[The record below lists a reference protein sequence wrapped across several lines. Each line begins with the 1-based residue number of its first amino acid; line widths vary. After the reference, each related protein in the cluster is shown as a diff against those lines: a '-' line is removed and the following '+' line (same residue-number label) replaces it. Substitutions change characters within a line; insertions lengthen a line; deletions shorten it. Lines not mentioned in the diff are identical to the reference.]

1 MKISS
6 ALILSTLC
14 VDVLTIALGR
24 LTTLICVSL
33 GVLML
38 AVIVSSPMLP
48 LYYKRVWLE
57 QIGTAVKLKKEYGV
71 LHNAYLVYLLGY
83 FAAMVA
89 TIVHSVRRKKMG
101 DPKLAGFIAGV
112 VCGNIM
118 VWLFE
123 KFVNWE
129 FEFLSVT
136 YLVSELLLLLVYWMM
151 QDYVHKN
158 DLPSTQIPTGDT
170 ERARELA
177 REKGLT
183 AKECEV
189 LEMMLLGE
197 SRKQIAAELH
207 VSENTVKTHVKH
219 IYEKLGVGGR
229 EEIQALL
236 S

>member
-1 MKISS
+1 M
-6 ALILSTLC
+6 C
-14 VDVLTIALGR
+14 LGVAVFFVAASPGYSEIYYKDT
-24 LTTLICVSL
+24 TTLITVDGVS
-33 GVLML
+33 VLDKDYG
-38 AVIVSSPMLP
+38 P
-48 LYYKRVWLE
+48 LH
-57 QIGTAVKLKKEYGV
+57 V
-71 LHNAYLVYLLGY
+71 LYLFYLLGY
-83 FAAMVA
+83 FAAMIA
-89 TIVHSVRRKKMG
+89 TILHSVRRKKMG
-101 DPKLAGFIAGV
+101 DPKFAGFIAGV
-112 VCGNIM
+112 VCGNIL

-123 KFVNWE
+123 KFINWE

-136 YLVSELLLLLVYWMM
+136 YLASELLLLLVYWMM
-151 QDYVHKN
+151 QDYVHKS
-158 DLPSTQIPTGDT
+158 DLPSTQTPTGDT

-177 REKGLT
+177 RERGLT

-189 LEMMLLGE
+189 LEMMLQGE